1 MGKEH
6 SDTYIIRSGSYL
18 NTYCPHC
25 EEGLNEDLHVTF
37 SIINTYG
44 EEGTLKLSP
53 YLNVFTKE
61 STVRL
66 PEDVNLR
73 DVLCPKCKKSL
84 ILDER
89 RCTKC
94 DSRVAKIHIE
104 AMHHKLDFF
113 FCSKRGCR
121 WHGLDYEN
129 ITDIVLEDSNE
140 W

>member
-1 MGKEH
+1 MGNERE
-6 SDTYIIRSGSYL
+6 DIYIIRSGTYM

-25 EEGLNEDLHVTF
+25 EKGLNDDLHLTF
-37 SIINTYG
+37 TIVNSDG
-44 EEGTLKLSP
+44 EDGSLKLSP

-66 PEDVNLR
+66 PEDLNLR
-73 DVLCPKCKKSL
+73 DIKCPKCGISL
-84 ILDER
+84 IMEDQ
-89 RCTKC
+89 RCDHC
-94 DSRVAKIHIE
+94 DSRVARILIE